1 MIRPTATESILMLMD
16 PSTKVNGLMIN
27 NMELEESHGKMA
39 VITMVTTSI
48 PRKKEEE
55 CIAGQMET
63 NTLVIGLTM
72 LFMDM
77 VFTCGETAE
86 FIVVNGKTI

>member
-1 MIRPTATESILMLMD
+1 MIRPTATESIPTLMD
-16 PSTKVNGLMIN
+16 PSTKANGLMIN
-27 NMELEESHGKMA
+27 NMELEESHGKMVA
-39 VITMVTTSI
+39 ITMVTTST

-63 NTLVIGLTM
+63 NMLVTGLIM

-77 VFTCGETAE
+77 VFTCGEMAE
-86 FIVVNGKTI
+86 FIAESGKTI